1 MGIKIQIRNL
11 LREAELYRSQGLYGE
26 SKTRYQNA
34 LNFIQNASG
43 ISNKEA
49 LIERVENKI
58 AQIAERL
65 GEMDDGPDSPQM
77 SSHDQQLVKKLF
89 AYSPDNDEDAAA
101 LEGATVLAKFG
112 QYGQALKEFGNLL
125 QRESVRVNAA
135 KNMFRCHFALS
146 QLNEAVQQYDDWL
159 TAELFTPM
167 QLENIRLFLDDNL
180 KRRGHRQELS
190 KPRKPETGDSDVS
203 TTLSLSAPESEDFID
218 ISSIILNIK
227 DGAGGTKKLELEVSF
242 QTGNL
247 LSTIV
252 SSNHKNIMMGLNQG
266 ERIDSVEFFSPI
278 AIFEGS
284 AIVQGK
290 NEIGAGPKKGDYGL
304 DLKIIQN

>member
-11 LREAELYRSQGLYGE
+11 LREAELYRAQGLYSE
-26 SKTRYQNA
+26 SKSRYQNA
-34 LNFIQNASG
+34 LTIISNASG
-43 ISNKEA
+43 INNQDA
-49 LIERVENKI
+49 LIDRVQGKI
-58 AQIAERL
+58 NLISERL
-65 GEMDDGPDSPQM
+65 GEMDDGADTPQM
-77 SSHDQQLVKKLF
+77 STHDQKLVKKLF
-89 AYSPDNDEDAAA
+89 TYSPDNDEDAAA
-101 LEGATVLAKFG
+101 LEGATALAKFG
-112 QYGQALKEFGNLL
+112 QYGQALKEFGSLL

-135 KNMFRCHFALS
+135 KNMFRCYFALS
-146 QLNEAVQQYDDWL
+146 QLDQAVEQYNRWLSDD
-159 TAELFTPM
+159 LFTAM

-180 KRRGHRQELS
+180 QRRGYDQKLS
-190 KPRKPETGDSDVS
+190 KPQKSQIEAFNESA
-203 TTLSLSAPESEDFID
+203 TLSQAAPESEDFID
-218 ISSIILNIK
+218 ISSIVLNIESG
-227 DGAGGTKKLELEVSF
+227 DGAKTKLELEVSF

-252 SSNHKNIMMGLNQG
+252 SKNHKTIMLALKPGQ
-266 ERIDSVEFFSPI
+266 RIESVEFFSPI

>member
-11 LREAELYRSQGLYGE
+11 LREAELYRAQGLYSE
-26 SKTRYQNA
+26 ARTRYQNA
-34 LNFIQNASG
+34 QAFIKKATA
-43 ISNKEA
+43 ISNQEA
-49 LIERVENKI
+49 LLQRIEGKI
-58 AQIAERL
+58 AEISKRL
-65 GEMDDGPDSPQM
+65 GEMDDGPESPQM
-77 SSHDQQLVKKLF
+77 STRDQELVKKLF

-112 QYGQALKEFGNLL
+112 QYGQALNDFESLQ

-146 QLNEAVQQYDDWL
+146 QLDRAVAQYEAWL
-159 TAELFTPM
+159 NADIFTPV
-167 QLENIRLFLDDNL
+167 QLVNIRLFLADNL
-180 KRRGHRQELS
+180 KRRGHRRELA
-190 KPRKPETGDSDVS
+190 KPRKTAASSPDVSATLSAQSPET
-203 TTLSLSAPESEDFID
+203 EDFID
-218 ISSIILNIK
+218 ISSIILNLP
-227 DGAGGTKKLELEVSF
+227 GGSGNTTKLELEVSF

-252 SSNHKNIMMGLNQG
+252 SKNHQRIMASLKKGQH
-266 ERIDSVEFFSPI
+266 IDNVEFFSPI